1 VIITSADI
9 ENMERLPR
17 VQLATSLPGAK
28 PVCLVGTKS
37 LNGITNLA
45 PFSSITHLGSNPMLI
60 GMITRPATVERNTL
74 NNIIDTKSWTLN
86 HVHEGIMKKAHQCS
100 ARYPVDTSEF
110 KAVGLTEYFHTTV
123 TAPFVEE
130 SQVKYALELEDI
142 LDIKANGTKL
152 VIGRVVLINIANSEL
167 LDKDGGIDLIQSG
180 SLASTALDTYFS
192 LNKTAQL
199 DYAKP

>member
-60 GMITRPATVERNTL
+60 GMITRPAT
-74 NNIIDTKSWTLN
+74 
-86 HVHEGIMKKAHQCS
+86 
-100 ARYPVDTSEF
+100 
-110 KAVGLTEYFHTTV
+110 LTEYFHTTV